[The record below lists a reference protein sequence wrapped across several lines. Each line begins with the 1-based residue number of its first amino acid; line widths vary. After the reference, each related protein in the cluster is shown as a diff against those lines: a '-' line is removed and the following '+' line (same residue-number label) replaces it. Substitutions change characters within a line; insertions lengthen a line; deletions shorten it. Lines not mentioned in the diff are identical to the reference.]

1 MTHYRRFGIV
11 LLVLALGVMSGVRA
25 QDRGDANAQA
35 SMKALRP
42 SVPGVHGLVTSAHP
56 LASMAGMRILLA
68 GGNAFDAAV
77 AVAAV
82 LNVVEPQ
89 SSSIAGN
96 GFATMFDKKTG
107 QVHSLAMAGAAP
119 KGLVVSA
126 MTPETLNT
134 GLNSA
139 VVPGN
144 IGGLIAMLDRF
155 GTRSLA
161 EVLAPAIE
169 YAEQG
174 HPANDGFAAGVRN
187 GQKLLS
193 RAPTS
198 AALFMPGGK
207 LPASGEIVRNPD
219 FASTLKK
226 MADAEQ
232 SAVKRG
238 ATRAAALKAAR
249 DRFYKGDMAEDIA
262 GYFKANGGA
271 MTLADLAAYE
281 ARWET
286 PLHTTYRGY
295 DVYSNASTSRGGF
308 EVLMQ
313 LNLLE
318 GFDLAGIKPGSPQAL
333 HLQAEA
339 IKVAKSDIYKYV
351 ADPAFTK
358 VPVAGLLSKS
368 FAAERRKLIDPA
380 RAVAYPEAGNP
391 AAFATTTSAQ
401 ALSGNPKGLPPQL
414 QESVDRGG
422 PKGLPPRLQESVDR
436 GGPKGL
442 PPQLQESVDRG
453 GNPSGLPMWPERY
466 EPDPETTSFSI
477 VDREGNAVAVTP
489 TIGGGMGTG
498 VVVGRT
504 GLLFN
509 NGLRLGSTAPYPDN
523 VNYVRAGQIPLLNN
537 SPVVVLKNGQLVLA
551 IGTPGGETIGQT
563 QFQGIV
569 NVLDFGMS
577 IQEAIEAPRFRL
589 DPDPNFYKP
598 AAKIVFEI
606 ERRVSPATVEALKAM
621 GHTVN
626 LLPEFTAGVG
636 GMQGILIDQRT
647 RTMTA
652 GADPRRAGYAVG
664 W

>member
-1 MTHYRRFGIV
+1 MTRNTFLKLIV
-11 LLVLALGVMSGVRA
+11 AVLAVVTLAGLRA
-25 QDRGDANAQA
+25 QDRGDATAQGVA
-35 SMKALRP
+35 RALRP
-42 SVPGVHGLVTSAHP
+42 SVPGVQGLVTSAHP

-96 GFATMFDKKTG
+96 GFATIFDKKTG

-119 KGLVVSA
+119 KGLVVPE
-126 MTPETLNT
+126 MTAETLNS
-134 GLNSA
+134 GMKAA

-155 GTRSLA
+155 GTRSLSD
-161 EVLAPAIE
+161 VLAPAIE
-169 YAEQG
+169 YAERG
-174 HPANDGFAAGVRN
+174 HPANDQFVAGVRS

-193 RAPTS
+193 HTPTS
-198 AALFMPGGK
+198 AALFLPAGK
-207 LPASGEIVRNPD
+207 LPEVGEIVRNAD
-219 FASTLKK
+219 LASTLKK
-226 MADAEQ
+226 MTEAEQ
-232 SAVKRG
+232 AATKRG
-238 ATRAAALKAAR
+238 ATRSAALKAAR
-249 DRFYKGDMAEDIA
+249 DRFYKGDIAEDIA
-262 GYFKANGGA
+262 GYFKTNGGV

-281 ARWET
+281 PQWET

-318 GFDLAGIKPGSPQAL
+318 GFDLSAMKAGSPQAL

-339 IKVAKSDIYKYV
+339 IKIAKSDIYKYV

-380 RAVAYPEAGNP
+380 HAVGYPEPGNP
-391 AAFATTTSAQ
+391 AAFAATTSSRGDKPLG
-401 ALSGNPKGLPPQL
+401 LSERSSGDTHLSHP
-414 QESVDRGG
+414 SGG
-422 PKGLPPRLQESVDR
+422 DK
-436 GGPKGL
+436 
-442 PPQLQESVDRG
+442 
-453 GNPSGLPMWPERY
+453 PSGLSSPAFPEHY
-466 EPDPETTSFSI
+466 DPDPETTSFSI
-477 VDREGNAVAVTP
+477 VDRDGNAVAVTP

-498 VVVGRT
+498 VVVGHS

-509 NGLRLGSTAPYPDN
+509 NGLRLGSTSPYPDN

-537 SPVVVLKNGQLVLA
+537 SPVIVLKNGQLVLA

-569 NVLDFGMS
+569 NVLDFGMT

-589 DPDPNFYKP
+589 DPEPNFYKP
-598 AAKIVFEI
+598 GAKMTVAI
-606 ERRVSPATVEALKAM
+606 ERRVPAATIKALEAM
-621 GHTVN
+621 GHAIE
-626 LLPEFTAGVG
+626 LLPEFTSGVG
-636 GMQGILIDQRT
+636 GMQGILINQRT
-647 RTMTA
+647 KTMTA
-652 GADPRRAGYAVG
+652 GADPRRAGYAIG

>member
-1 MTHYRRFGIV
+1 VIEEKKEEHMARRLFGTV
-11 LLVLALGVMSGVRA
+11 AVVTALAALSPVRA
-25 QDRGDANAQA
+25 QDRGDAGSQA
-35 SMKALRP
+35 ALKAMRP
-42 SVPGVHGLVTSAHP
+42 SVPGVRGLVTSANP

-77 AVAAV
+77 AVATV

-96 GFATMFDKKTG
+96 GFATMFEKKSG

-119 KGLVVSA
+119 KGLVVSE
-126 MTPETLNT
+126 MTPETLNS
-134 GLNSA
+134 GMKAA

-161 EVLAPAIE
+161 DVLAPAIE

-174 HPANDGFAAGVRN
+174 HPANDGFAAGVRS

-193 RAPTS
+193 RTPTS
-198 AALFMPGGK
+198 AALFMPGGR
-207 LPASGEIVRNPD
+207 LPASGEIVRNTD
-219 FASTLKK
+219 LADTLKK
-226 MADAEQ
+226 LVDAEQ
-232 SAVKRG
+232 TAARKG
-238 ATRAAALKAAR
+238 AARSAALKAAH
-249 DRFYKGDMAEDIA
+249 DRFYKGDIAQDIA
-262 GYFKANGGA
+262 GYLKTNGGV
-271 MTLADLAAYE
+271 MTMADLAAYQPQ
-281 ARWET
+281 WET

-318 GFDLAGIKPGSPQAL
+318 GFDLSGVKPGSPQAL

-339 IKVAKSDIYKYV
+339 IKIAKSDIYKYV
-351 ADPAFTK
+351 GDPAFTK

-391 AAFATTTSAQ
+391 AAFAATTSVQ
-401 ALSGNPKGLPPQL
+401 AS
-414 QESVDRGG
+414 RGG
-422 PKGLPPRLQESVDR
+422 SSDP
-436 GGPKGL
+436 
-442 PPQLQESVDRG
+442 
-453 GNPSGLPMWPERY
+453 PSGASKEAPLPTWPERY

-477 VDREGNAVAVTP
+477 VDKDGNAVAVTP

-498 VVVGRT
+498 VVVGHT

-509 NGLRLGSTAPYPDN
+509 NGLRLGSTAPYPDS

-537 SPVVVLKNGQLVLA
+537 SPVIVLKNGQLVLA

-589 DPDPNFYKP
+589 EADPNFYRP
-598 AAKIVFEI
+598 GAKMAIEI
-606 ERRVSPATVEALKAM
+606 ERRVPAASVEALKAM

>member
-1 MTHYRRFGIV
+1 MRTQRHHWIV
-11 LLVLALGVMSGVRA
+11 GLLVVVAVTTATTLVAR
-25 QDRGDANAQA
+25 QDRGDAGAQA
-35 SMKALRP
+35 EARARRP
-42 SVPGVHGLVTSAHP
+42 SVPGVNGLVTSANP
-56 LASMAGMRILLA
+56 LASMAGTRILLA

-96 GFATMFDKKTG
+96 GFATLFDKKTG
-107 QVHSLAMAGAAP
+107 TVHSLAMAGAAP
-119 KGLVVSA
+119 KGLNVA
-126 MTPETLNT
+126 EMTPETLNS
-134 GLNSA
+134 GMKAA

-155 GTRSLA
+155 GTKRLA
-161 EVLAPAIE
+161 DVLAPAIE
-169 YAEQG
+169 YAENG
-174 HPANDGFAAGVRN
+174 HPANDNFVAGVRS

-198 AALFMPGGK
+198 AALFLPGGK
-207 LPASGEIVRNPD
+207 LPAIGELVRNAD

-226 MADAEQ
+226 MVEAEQ
-232 SAVKRG
+232 AALKRG
-238 ATRAAALKAAR
+238 ATRKAALQAAH
-249 DRFYKGDMAEDIA
+249 DRFYKGDIA
-262 GYFKANGGA
+262 QEIARYFRENGGV
-271 MTLADLAAYE
+271 MTEADLAAYT
-281 ARWET
+281 AKWET

-295 DVYSNASTSRGGF
+295 DVYSNGSTSRGGF

-313 LNLLE
+313 LNLIE
-318 GFDLAGIKPGSPQAL
+318 AFDVASLKYGSAEAI

-351 ADPAFTK
+351 GDPAFTK
-358 VPVAGLLSKS
+358 VPVEGLLSKA
-368 FAAERRKLIDPA
+368 FAAERRKLIDRA
-380 RAVAYPEAGNP
+380 RAIAYPPAGTPSAFTTNTMAAGGVPHP
-391 AAFATTTSAQ
+391 A
-401 ALSGNPKGLPPQL
+401 SGPG
-414 QESVDRGG
+414 
-422 PKGLPPRLQESVDR
+422 
-436 GGPKGL
+436 
-442 PPQLQESVDRG
+442 
-453 GNPSGLPMWPERY
+453 WPEHY

-477 VDREGNAVAVTP
+477 VDRAGNAVAVTP

-509 NGLRLGSTAPYPDN
+509 NGLRLGSTSPYPED

-537 SPVVVLKNGQLVLA
+537 SPVIVLKNGQFVLA

-577 IQEAIEAPRFRL
+577 IQAAIEAPRFRV
-589 DPDPNFYKP
+589 DPEPNFYKP
-598 AAKIVFEI
+598 GAKMTIAI
-606 ERRVSPATVEALKAM
+606 ERRVSPSTVKALEAM
-621 GHTVN
+621 GHTVQ

-636 GMQGILIDQRT
+636 GMQGIVIDQKT
-647 RTMTA
+647 KAMTA
-652 GADPRRAGYAVG
+652 GADPRRAGYAIG

>member
-1 MTHYRRFGIV
+1 M
-11 LLVLALGVMSGVRA
+11 LVLAIGLLSGLQA
-25 QDRGDANAQA
+25 QDRGDANAQGA
-35 SMKALRP
+35 VRALRP

-82 LNVVEPQ
+82 LNAVEPQ

-96 GFATMFDKKTG
+96 GFATMFDKKAG

-119 KGLVVSA
+119 RGLVVSA
-126 MTPETLNT
+126 MTPETLNS
-134 GLNSA
+134 GLSSA

-161 EVLAPAIE
+161 DVLAPAIE

-174 HPANDGFAAGVRN
+174 HPANDGFAAGVRS

-198 AALFMPGGK
+198 AALFMPAGK
-207 LPASGEIVRNPD
+207 LPAAGEIVRNPD

-226 MADAEQ
+226 MAEAEQ

-238 ATRAAALKAAR
+238 ATRTAALKAAR
-249 DRFYKGDMAEDIA
+249 DRFYKGDIAEEIA
-262 GYFKANGGA
+262 GFFKANGGA

-286 PLHTTYRGY
+286 PLHTTYRGH

-318 GFDLAGIKPGSPQAL
+318 GFDLAGVKPGSPQAL

-358 VPVAGLLSKS
+358 VPVVGLLSKR

-380 RAVAYPEAGNP
+380 RAVAYPEAANA
-391 AAFATTTSAQ
+391 AAFAATTSLQQ
-401 ALSGNPKGLPPQL
+401 A
-414 QESVDRGG
+414 RGDEPG
-422 PKGLPPRLQESVDR
+422 R
-436 GGPKGL
+436 GDKPLGVSSSQPA
-442 PPQLQESVDRG
+442 
-453 GNPSGLPMWPERY
+453 WPERY
-466 EPDPETTSFSI
+466 ESDPETTSFSI
-477 VDREGNAVAVTP
+477 VDRDGNAVAVTP

-509 NGLRLGSTAPYPDN
+509 NGLRLGSTSPYPDN

-537 SPVVVLKNGQLVLA
+537 SPVIVLKNGQLVLA

-569 NVLDFGMS
+569 NVLDFGMT

-598 AAKIVFEI
+598 AAKIAFEI
-606 ERRVSPATVEALKAM
+606 ERRVSPATVEALRAM

-636 GMQGILIDQRT
+636 GMQGILIDQRSK
-647 RTMTA
+647 TMTA

>member
-1 MTHYRRFGIV
+1 MTQLRLSRLGV
-11 LLVLALGVMSGVRA
+11 LVLVFGMLAVVRA
-25 QDRGDANAQA
+25 QDRGDAGAQA
-35 SMKALRP
+35 TLRALRP
-42 SVPGVHGLVTSAHP
+42 AVPGVHGLVTSAHP
-56 LASMAGMRILLA
+56 LASMAGTRILLA

-119 KGLVVSA
+119 KGLVVSE
-126 MTPETLNT
+126 MTPETLSS
-134 GLNSA
+134 GMKAA

-174 HPANDGFAAGVRN
+174 HPANDGFAAGVRS

-193 RAPTS
+193 RTPTS
-198 AALFMPGGK
+198 AALFMPGGR
-207 LPASGEIVRNPD
+207 LPESGEIVRNVD
-219 FASTLKK
+219 LASTLRQL
-226 MADAEQ
+226 ADAEQ
-232 SAVKRG
+232 AALKRG
-238 ATRAAALKAAR
+238 ARRSGALKAAH
-249 DRFYKGDMAEDIA
+249 DRFYKGDIAEDIA
-262 GYFKANGGA
+262 SFLKANGGV
-271 MTLADLAAYE
+271 LAPGDLASYE
-281 ARWET
+281 PQWET

-308 EVLMQ
+308 EVLVQ

-318 GFDLAGIKPGSPQAL
+318 GFDLSGVKYGSAQAL

-339 IKVAKSDIYKYV
+339 IKIAKSDIYKYV
-351 ADPAFTK
+351 GDPAFTK
-358 VPVAGLLSKS
+358 VPVAGLLSKN
-368 FAAERRKLIDPA
+368 FATERRKLIDPA
-380 RAVAYPEAGNP
+380 RAVAYPDAGNP
-391 AAFATTTSAQ
+391 AAFAPTTSAS
-401 ALSGNPKGLPPQL
+401 SGDPKGSPLHAWPAPALLALP
-414 QESVDRGG
+414 G
-422 PKGLPPRLQESVDR
+422 PT
-436 GGPKGL
+436 
-442 PPQLQESVDRG
+442 
-453 GNPSGLPMWPERY
+453 WPEHY

-477 VDREGNAVAVTP
+477 VDKNGNAVAVTP

-509 NGLRLGSTAPYPDN
+509 NGLRLGSTSPYPDN

-537 SPVVVLKNGQLVLA
+537 SPVIVLKNGQLVLA

-569 NVLDFGMS
+569 NVLDFGMT

-589 DPDPNFYKP
+589 DPEPNFYKP
-598 AAKIVFEI
+598 GATMTVAI
-606 ERRVSPATVEALKAM
+606 ERRVPAATIDALKAM
-621 GHTVN
+621 GHTVE

-636 GMQGILIDQRT
+636 GMQGILINQRT
-647 RTMTA
+647 KTMTA
-652 GADPRRAGYAVG
+652 GADPRRAGYAIG